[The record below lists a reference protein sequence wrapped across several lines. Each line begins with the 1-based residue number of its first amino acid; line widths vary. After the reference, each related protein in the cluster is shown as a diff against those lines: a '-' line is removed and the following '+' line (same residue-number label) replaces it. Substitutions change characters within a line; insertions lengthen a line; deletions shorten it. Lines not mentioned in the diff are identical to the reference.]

1 MKRALVAVIALAVLG
16 AVGMLVLLPMLLT
29 GSGPAG
35 SEPTTCAQQ
44 TVAIGEVG
52 GLNATQRA
60 NAALIVAGA
69 RSTPGIGDAGARV
82 ALMASMQEDS
92 LNNSTVANDH
102 DSLGLF
108 QMRPSQGW
116 GTPAQVTD
124 PAYEIPKFYAV
135 LTAVDGWQQLDPGAA
150 AQAVE
155 RSAFPGAYAPHRA
168 TAEALLSSAS
178 GSTSTS
184 CATSGGGG
192 NHGPILDLAQTFVGT
207 PYLWGGS
214 APGGFDC
221 SGLTSYVYLH
231 SAGITI
237 PRTSEAQQAA
247 AQPVTDPQPGDLVFF
262 GSPAHHVGLVAD
274 AAAGTMLDAPNT
286 GAYVRVESY
295 RGWSDLA
302 GFGRFQ

>member
-1 MKRALVAVIALAVLG
+1 
-16 AVGMLVLLPMLLT
+16 
-29 GSGPAG
+29 
-35 SEPTTCAQQ
+35 
-44 TVAIGEVG
+44 VAIGEVG
-52 GLNATQRA
+52 GLSAAQRA

-82 ALMASMQEDS
+82 ALMAAMQEDS

-116 GTPAQVTD
+116 GTAAQITD
-124 PAYEIPKFYAV
+124 PAYEIPKFFTS
-135 LTAVDGWQQLDPGAA
+135 LSAVDGWATMDPGAA

-155 RSAFPGAYAPHRA
+155 RSAFPGAYTPHLA
-168 TAEALLSSAS
+168 AAEALLSSA
-178 GSTSTS
+178 GAAAPAN

-192 NHGPILDLAQTFVGT
+192 NHGPILELAATYLGT
-207 PYLWGGS
+207 PYVWGGS
-214 APGGFDC
+214 QPGGFDC

-247 AQPVTDPQPGDLVFF
+247 AQPVTDPKAGDLVFF
-262 GSPAHHVGLVAD
+262 GSPAHHVGLVQD
-274 AAAGTMLDAPNT
+274 PAAGTMLDAPHT
-286 GAYVRVESY
+286 GAVVRVESY
-295 RGWSDLA
+295 KGWTDLN